1 MKNDNLKFKIEK
13 NKGQIAL
20 VVLAIMAIALTTT
33 VSVSQRVIN
42 DLRVSYQQQES
53 AKAFLGAE
61 AGMEE
66 ALRRL
71 KSGEEIAQID
81 TEQIAES
88 VGISEIVVN
97 APVTQGGGEEF
108 NYPITL
114 QPGQTAVIWLR
125 DHNSDGTL
133 NESAGYDGTSINFC
147 WQTGAAVEVI
157 YFYRSGGN
165 YSIRRFAFDTN
176 ETRRSGENHFSAPG
190 LGSCA
195 DLSVGATLDLT
206 AGTPLFL
213 VARPFYQSTQVTVE
227 GLPGQTIPVQGAELT
242 SAGSVAQGATKIARK
257 IRVFRGWSAPPSSFF
272 QGLFSG
278 TGVSGN

>member
-1 MKNDNLKFKIEK
+1 MKNYNSKFK
-13 NKGQIAL
+13 NNRGQIAL
-20 VVLAIMAIALTTT
+20 IVLAIMAVALTTT

-71 KSGEEIAQID
+71 KSGEQISQID
-81 TEQIAES
+81 TEQIAQS

-97 APVTQGGGEEF
+97 QPVTQGGGEEF
-108 NYPITL
+108 NYPVTL
-114 QPGQTAVIWLR
+114 EPGQTAVIWLR

-133 NESAGYDGTSINFC
+133 NESSGYNGENINFC

-157 YFYRSGGN
+157 YFYRSGAN

-176 ETRRSGENHFSAPG
+176 ETRRSSENHFSAPTMS
-190 LGSCA
+190 SCA
-195 DLSVGATLDLT
+195 DLSTGATLDLT

-227 GLPGQTIPVQGAELT
+227 GMSGQTIPVQGAELT
-242 SAGSVAQGATKIARK
+242 SAGAVAQGATKIARK